1 MPISTQIFPY
11 EQATGELCT
20 SIVKWELRQRPI
32 LNWLGEGRVTR
43 HEGVVRNI
51 QGDNP
56 LDQGFSSLSGIVK
69 IDLDIIRETDIPKY
83 INEMRIMGREIAQKQ
98 STSFFAGLNEMF
110 DHSKPSASDEANTN
124 STDSGS

>member
-20 SIVKWELRQRPI
+20 SIVKCEIRQRPI

-43 HEGVVRNI
+43 HGGVVRNI

-56 LDQGFSSLSGIVK
+56 LDQGYSSISGIVK

-83 INEMRIMGREIAQKQ
+83 INEMRIMGRERREKKLLE
-98 STSFFAGLNEMF
+98 F
-110 DHSKPSASDEANTN
+110 
-124 STDSGS
+124 